1 MRHTGFLTRPVAC
14 CAALLAIAVIGA
26 LAGCKRMTPS
36 DPGTAA
42 QHPTTTI
49 YALEN
54 GMRVVIREDHFAPVA
69 ALQVWVKAGGAD
81 EEDIEAGVA
90 HVHEHML
97 FKGTSNRG
105 VGEVAAEIEGSGG
118 RINAWTSW
126 NETVYHIV
134 VASRFADTGLDVLGD
149 AVRNSSFDPDELD
162 KELDVVLEE
171 WKRGEDSPSRKIFHG
186 LFGTAY
192 TEHPYKRPVIGT
204 KDSIEGLSR
213 ERILSFYERF
223 YAPNNMTVVIVGDVD
238 TRAMKKEV
246 DKVFGDYRRR
256 EIARPERPVEP
267 PQDGLRLASL
277 RMQVQESHLALGFH
291 VPGAD
296 HPDAPLLDLLAF
308 IIGGGESSRLYTR
321 LVADEQL
328 VTGIG
333 AFAYTPP
340 DPGMFVV
347 TASLESAEMRRAY
360 DAALE
365 ELGKTVNHGVT
376 PDELA
381 RARVNLE
388 SDFVFRRETV
398 QGQAREL
405 GYAVMVHDDPDYD
418 RVYLARLR
426 AATPADLLR
435 VARQYLQTD
444 NLTVVTLLPDDA
456 RDLLNRD
463 RALAGAGPLSGEKE
477 IAEASGTVAA
487 PAAEDGAAGI
497 DAPETPERR
506 AGSSSKPRLMQ
517 LDNGIR
523 IILQEHREVPVF
535 AIHAAMLGG
544 VLAETPKD
552 NGISNFTAEMLTRGT
567 KRRSRE
573 ALARDIESIAG
584 SLGGFSGHNSLG
596 VSGTF
601 LADSGEEGLD
611 LFIEVLREPA
621 FDPAEVEKARREIL
635 LAIKNREDSSSR
647 VAFDLTYATVFAGHP
662 YGMTTMGEKSS
673 IESISAEDLRTF
685 YERSLDPTN
694 LVISV
699 VGDIDAATVAR
710 KFGTTLID
718 LEERSDGFE
727 LPPAA
732 PDPTGVQIE
741 TRETERH
748 QSHVVVAYPS
758 VTVSDPDRYP
768 LAVLNNILSG
778 QGGRLFGELRDKQ
791 SLAYS
796 VSAFFTKGLARG
808 LFGGYIATDPAN
820 TEKAIAGLLEQFER
834 VRDKEVERD
843 ELERSQ
849 RYLIGSREISLQ
861 TNSAIAEDMC
871 FNELYGLGYLAG
883 RDYADRID
891 DVNRKAVREVARQ
904 YLDPEIR
911 SEIIVGPESA
921 IEAAA
926 GE

>member
-360 DAALE
+360 DAVLE
-365 ELGKTVNHGVT
+365 EL
-376 PDELA
+376 
-381 RARVNLE
+381 
-388 SDFVFRRETV
+388 
-398 QGQAREL
+398 
-405 GYAVMVHDDPDYD
+405 
-418 RVYLARLR
+418 
-426 AATPADLLR
+426 
-435 VARQYLQTD
+435 
-444 NLTVVTLLPDDA
+444 
-456 RDLLNRD
+456 
-463 RALAGAGPLSGEKE
+463 
-477 IAEASGTVAA
+477 
-487 PAAEDGAAGI
+487 
-497 DAPETPERR
+497 
-506 AGSSSKPRLMQ
+506 
-517 LDNGIR
+517 
-523 IILQEHREVPVF
+523 
-535 AIHAAMLGG
+535 
-544 VLAETPKD
+544 
-552 NGISNFTAEMLTRGT
+552 
-567 KRRSRE
+567 
-573 ALARDIESIAG
+573 
-584 SLGGFSGHNSLG
+584 
-596 VSGTF
+596 
-601 LADSGEEGLD
+601 
-611 LFIEVLREPA
+611 
-621 FDPAEVEKARREIL
+621 
-635 LAIKNREDSSSR
+635 
-647 VAFDLTYATVFAGHP
+647 
-662 YGMTTMGEKSS
+662 
-673 IESISAEDLRTF
+673 
-685 YERSLDPTN
+685 
-694 LVISV
+694 
-699 VGDIDAATVAR
+699 
-710 KFGTTLID
+710 
-718 LEERSDGFE
+718 
-727 LPPAA
+727 
-732 PDPTGVQIE
+732 
-741 TRETERH
+741 
-748 QSHVVVAYPS
+748 
-758 VTVSDPDRYP
+758 
-768 LAVLNNILSG
+768 
-778 QGGRLFGELRDKQ
+778 
-791 SLAYS
+791 
-796 VSAFFTKGLARG
+796 
-808 LFGGYIATDPAN
+808 
-820 TEKAIAGLLEQFER
+820 
-834 VRDKEVERD
+834 
-843 ELERSQ
+843 
-849 RYLIGSREISLQ
+849 
-861 TNSAIAEDMC
+861 
-871 FNELYGLGYLAG
+871 
-883 RDYADRID
+883 
-891 DVNRKAVREVARQ
+891 
-904 YLDPEIR
+904 
-911 SEIIVGPESA
+911 
-921 IEAAA
+921 
-926 GE
+926 

>member
-1 MRHTGFLTRPVAC
+1 
-14 CAALLAIAVIGA
+14 
-26 LAGCKRMTPS
+26 MTPTT
-36 DPGTAA
+36 PGTAA
-42 QHPTTTI
+42 QHPSTTV
-49 YALEN
+49 YELDN
-54 GMRVVIREDHFAPVA
+54 GMKVVIREDHFAPVA

-97 FKGTSNRG
+97 FKGTANRG

-134 VASRFADTGLDVLGD
+134 VASRFADTGLDVLAD
-149 AVRNSSFDPDELD
+149 AVRNSSFDPEELD
-162 KELDVVLEE
+162 KELDVVMEE
-171 WKRGEDSPSRKIFHG
+171 WKRGEDSPSRRIFHS

-192 TEHPYKRPVIGT
+192 TEHPYQRPVIGT
-204 KDSIEGLSR
+204 KESIEGLTR
-213 ERILSFYERF
+213 ERILSFYGRY
-223 YAPNNMTVVIVGDVD
+223 YAPNNMTVVVVGDID
-238 TRAMKKEV
+238 TRDMKKRI
-246 DKVFGDYRRR
+246 DKAFGDYAKH
-256 EIARPERPVEP
+256 EIDRPVRPVEP
-267 PQDGLRLASL
+267 PQDGLRLETI

-308 IIGGGESSRLYTR
+308 VIGGGESSRLYTR

-340 DPGMFVV
+340 DPGMFVI
-347 TASLESAEMRRAY
+347 TSSLESGEMRQAY
-360 DAALE
+360 DAVIE
-365 ELGKTVNHGVT
+365 ELGKVVSHGVT

-405 GYAVMVHDDPDYD
+405 GYAVTVHDDPDYD

-426 AATPADLLR
+426 AATPAALER
-435 VARQYLQTD
+435 VARQYLQRD
-444 NLTVVTLLPDDA
+444 NLTVVTLLPEEA
-456 RDLLNRD
+456 RDLLNND
-463 RALAGAGPLSGEKE
+463 RAMAGASPL
-477 IAEASGTVAA
+477 AETRGIDKAHSATRVEQIKTVAQTT
-487 PAAEDGAAGI
+487 E
-497 DAPETPERR
+497 
-506 AGSSSKPRLMQ
+506 GSGSHGTGTSEPKLIR
-517 LDNGIR
+517 LDNGVR
-523 IILQEHREVPVF
+523 IIVREHHEVPVF
-535 AIHAAMLGG
+535 AVHAAMLGG
-544 VLAETPKD
+544 ILAETPQD
-552 NGISNFTAEMLTRGT
+552 NGISSFTAEMLTRGT
-567 KRRSRE
+567 KKRSRE
-573 ALARDIESIAG
+573 QLARDIESIAA
-584 SLGGFSGHNSLG
+584 SVGGFSGHNSLG

-601 LADSGEEGLD
+601 LSDHLEEGLD
-611 LFIEVLREPA
+611 LFIEVLRQPA
-621 FDPAEVEKARREIL
+621 FDPDEVEKARRETL

-647 VAFDLTYATVFAGHP
+647 VAFDLTYATIYAGHP
-662 YGMTTMGEKSS
+662 YGMTTLGET
-673 IESISAEDLRTF
+673 ESIKNLSAAGLRKF
-685 YERSLDPTN
+685 YERALDPTH

-718 LEERSDGFE
+718 LEERSDGFK
-727 LPPAA
+727 LPAPA
-732 PDPTGVQIE
+732 PNPTGVQIK

-748 QSHVVVAYPS
+748 QSHIVVGYPS
-758 VTVSDPDRYP
+758 VTVSDSDRYP

-796 VSAFFTKGLARG
+796 VTAFFTKGLARG

-820 TEKAIAGLLEQFER
+820 TERAISGLLAEFDQ
-834 VRDKEVERD
+834 VRTADVDKD
-843 ELERSQ
+843 ELKRSQ
-849 RYLIGSREISLQ
+849 RYLIGTREISLQ
-861 TNSAIAEDMC
+861 TNSALAEDMC

-883 RDYADRID
+883 REYPEKID
-891 DVNRKAVREVARQ
+891 AVRRSDVRKVAER
-904 YLDPEIR
+904 YLDPDIR
-911 SEIIVGPESA
+911 AEIIVGPESA

-926 GE
+926 GG

>member
-1 MRHTGFLTRPVAC
+1 MSPAT
-14 CAALLAIAVIGA
+14 
-26 LAGCKRMTPS
+26 
-36 DPGTAA
+36 PGTAA
-42 QHPTTTI
+42 QHPSTTI
-49 YALEN
+49 YELDN
-54 GMRVVIREDHFAPVA
+54 GMKVVIREDHFAPVA

-97 FKGTSNRG
+97 FKGTANRG

-134 VASRFADTGLDVLGD
+134 VASRFADTGLEVLAD
-149 AVRNSSFDPDELD
+149 AVRNSSFDPDELE

-192 TEHPYKRPVIGT
+192 TTHPYKRPVIGT
-204 KDSIEGLSR
+204 KESIDGLTR
-213 ERILSFYERF
+213 ERVLNFYERY
-223 YAPNNMTVVIVGDVD
+223 YAPNNMTVVIVGDID
-238 TRAMKKEV
+238 TRTMKKEI
-246 DKVFGDYRRR
+246 DKAFGDYEPRQL
-256 EIARPERPVEP
+256 ERPKRPAEP
-267 PQDGLRLASL
+267 PQNGMRLESI
-277 RMQVQESHLALGFH
+277 RMQVQEAHLALGFH

-308 IIGGGESSRLYTR
+308 AVGGGESSRLYTR
-321 LVADEQL
+321 IVADEQL
-328 VTGIG
+328 ATSIG

-340 DPGMFVV
+340 DTGLFVV
-347 TASLESAEMRRAY
+347 TSSLESGDIRRAY
-360 DAALE
+360 DAVLE
-365 ELGKTVNHGVT
+365 ELGKIVQHGVT
-376 PDELA
+376 PEELA

-405 GYAVMVHDDPDYD
+405 GYAVTVHDDPDYD

-426 AATPADLLR
+426 AARPSDLER
-435 VARQYLQTD
+435 VARQYLTAD
-444 NLTVVTLLPDDA
+444 NLTVVTLLPEDA
-456 RDLLNRD
+456 RDLLNLD
-463 RALAGAGPLSGEKE
+463 RALAGASPIAKKRE
-477 IAEASGTVAA
+477 IAATGASTESVAA
-487 PAAEDGAAGI
+487 NAADDSLGGAGAHGVGTSE
-497 DAPETPERR
+497 PTLFR
-506 AGSSSKPRLMQ
+506 
-517 LDNGIR
+517 LDNGVRVIVR
-523 IILQEHREVPVF
+523 EHHDVPVF

-544 VLAETPKD
+544 VIVETQET
-552 NGISNFTAEMLTRGT
+552 NGISSFTAEMLSRGT
-567 KRRSRE
+567 TRRSRE
-573 ALARDIESIAG
+573 RLARDIESIAA

-601 LADSGEEGLD
+601 LSEHLDEGLD
-611 LFIEVLREPA
+611 LFVDVLRNPA
-621 FDPAEVEKARREIL
+621 FDPGETEKTRREVL

-647 VAFDLTYATVFAGHP
+647 VAFDLTYATVYPDHP
-662 YGMTTMGEKSS
+662 YGMTTLGEKES
-673 IESISAEDLRTF
+673 IESIKVEDLRAF
-685 YERSLDPTN
+685 YERALDPRN
-694 LVISV
+694 LVIAV

-718 LEERSDGFE
+718 LEERGDAFV
-727 LPPAA
+727 LPAA
-732 PDPTGVQIE
+732 APVPTAVRTM

-748 QSHVVVAYPS
+748 QSHVVVGYPS
-758 VTVSDPDRYP
+758 VTVTDPDRYP

-796 VSAFFTKGLARG
+796 VTAFFTKGLARG

-820 TEKAIAGLLEQFER
+820 TERAVAGLLEQFER
-834 VRDKEVERD
+834 VRTDNVKKD
-843 ELERSQ
+843 ELKRSQ

-861 TNSAIAEDMC
+861 TNSALAEDMC

-883 RDYADRID
+883 REYADKIA
-891 DVNRKAVREVARQ
+891 DVDQGDVRSVAER
-904 YLDPEIR
+904 YLDPAIRAEIV
-911 SEIIVGPESA
+911 VGPESA

-926 GE
+926 GS